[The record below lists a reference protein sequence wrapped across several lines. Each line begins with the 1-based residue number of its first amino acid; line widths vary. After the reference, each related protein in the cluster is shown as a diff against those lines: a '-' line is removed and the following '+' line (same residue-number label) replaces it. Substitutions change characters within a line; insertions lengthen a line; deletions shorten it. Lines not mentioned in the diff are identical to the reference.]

1 MNETIITKNNKPG
14 NIGMTA
20 KNRDVLVGYLRKVK
34 MDIEKFKTNND
45 NFEYLSIKLDCGCE
59 VEYHKEKDIPYS
71 TSNCPCGNSFI
82 EYTGGSLKK

>member
-20 KNRDVLVGYLRKVK
+20 KNRGVLVGYLRKVK

-45 NFEYLSIKLDCGCE
+45 NFAYLSIKLDCGCE
-59 VEYHKEKDIPYS
+59 VEYHKEKDLTALVIVLVVIPLLS
-71 TSNCPCGNSFI
+71 I
-82 EYTGGSLKK
+82 QGGL